1 MIKTNIIVKL
11 QVEGFHNW
19 PAAKD
24 ILPEVAFLSDRHR
37 HIFFIECKKEVS
49 HSDRDVE
56 IIMFKRSI
64 LEYLLQAHGNH
75 THGNRPYYLLCEF
88 GAMSCEMIAE
98 ELIKEFNLEY
108 CSVLEDN
115 ENGAECY
122 AEPMMYSSDR
132 GAVQ

>member
-24 ILPEVAFLSDRHR
+24 ILPEVAFLSDPHR
-37 HIFFIECKKEVS
+37 HIFHIECKKEVS

-56 IIMFKRSI
+56 IIMFKRNI
-64 LEYLLQAHGNH
+64 LEYLHA
-75 THGNRPYYLLCEF
+75 TYSKSKIFFVCEF
-88 GAMSCEMIAE
+88 GPKSCEMIAE
-98 ELIKEFNLEY
+98 ELMKEFDLVY

-122 AEPMMYSSDR
+122 NPQVIHTSS
-132 GAVQ
+132 GAIQ